1 MRELCGKEIEN
12 LATNPMQAFGRD
24 WMALAAGGKDRG
36 FNAMTIAWGHFGT
49 LWERTTHAN
58 HLPTAVVYVR
68 PGRYTKQFMDAE
80 PYFTLSAFGPEQ
92 KKALAYLGSH
102 SGATTTS
109 RMVYSIREVRLF
121 LILICIS
128 SPKDLSQH
136 FPQFTL
142 RCLRKQR
149 PEVFQHP
156 LKGFLRPESF
166 KKPQRTTLHHGRQTI
181 QIPRDNLH
189 STPLLNTVRPS
200 SARI

>member
-49 LWERTTHAN
+49 IWERTTHAN

-92 KKALAYLGSH
+92 KKALAYLGTH
-102 SGATTTS
+102 SGRDGDKITASGLSPVFLEDPDT
-109 RMVYSIREVRLF
+109 VYFEEAHTVYICRKLYQAPLVEEGFVDRE
-121 LILICIS
+121 LI
-128 SPKDLSQH
+128 D
-136 FPQFTL
+136 FNY
-142 RCLRKQR
+142 
-149 PEVFQHP
+149 PERDYHKMYIGEIVKVLVF
-156 LKGFLRPESF
+156 
-166 KKPQRTTLHHGRQTI
+166 
-181 QIPRDNLH
+181 
-189 STPLLNTVRPS
+189 
-200 SARI
+200 